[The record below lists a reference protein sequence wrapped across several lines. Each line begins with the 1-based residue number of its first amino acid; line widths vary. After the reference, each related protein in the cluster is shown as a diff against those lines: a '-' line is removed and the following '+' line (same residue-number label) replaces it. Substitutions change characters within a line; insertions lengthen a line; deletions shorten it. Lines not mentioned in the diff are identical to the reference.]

1 MPSQLYIYWT
11 KIKYNDSQCNDS
23 PSPFNS
29 FSKLH
34 IKLFFFLNYANSVS
48 SLTLSLFLSIFP
60 FPLSI
65 CLCIFSTYVYSF
77 IFYQP
82 WSIFLNIF
90 SSFVYLCLYFIIYL
104 LLHRIYPCKYVSES
118 SLPLSGLLSTVSSPP
133 LNIFLCIFYIFVY
146 ICIQSTL
153 PFSIFLI
160 I

>member
-1 MPSQLYIYWT
+1 MILNAMIVHLLSTL
-11 KIKYNDSQCNDS
+11 
-23 PSPFNS
+23 FLS
-29 FSKLH
+29 F

-65 CLCIFSTYVYSF
+65 CLCIFSTYVY
-77 IFYQP
+77 IFVSYLP
-82 WSIFLNIF
+82 WPFFLYIF
-90 SSFVYLCLYFIIYL
+90 SSFVYLCLYLLFFCLYFIIYL

-146 ICIQSTL
+146 ICI
-153 PFSIFLI
+153 
-160 I
+160 